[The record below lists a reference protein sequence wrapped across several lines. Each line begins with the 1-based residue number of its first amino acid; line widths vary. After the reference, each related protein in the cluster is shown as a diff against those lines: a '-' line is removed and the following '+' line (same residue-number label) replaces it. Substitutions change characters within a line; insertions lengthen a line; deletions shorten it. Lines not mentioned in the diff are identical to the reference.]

1 MVLERLRHVFV
12 SAAGLRF
19 DGRTLDASAFQRV
32 GRKLK
37 VPSAATDLVFVQACS
52 EAAGAR
58 DHLTLDR

>member
-37 VPSAATDLVFVQACS
+37 VP
-52 EAAGAR
+52 G
-58 DHLTLDR
+58 